1 MKFTEGN
8 RWFGYALVMLCATGI
23 LLPVVTDD
31 SLRIADLNPRRLQV
45 FAVCVP
51 AVLSA
56 VCIFSFFRPVRFR
69 FTSTDGWAAAFVG
82 YWFFRY
88 FATGGSCPTLA
99 FVTVLSAGVYI
110 SVRAMVSI
118 ECRSRTVIFF
128 FLCLTGI
135 TEAVWGLGQ
144 LFGYL
149 LSYHSLYPFTGS
161 LFNPGPYSGM
171 LACLFP
177 LALGLSLHKPSR
189 SRERW
194 IYYAGAGCA
203 VASIILLPAG
213 MSRSAWLAALCG
225 SVPVLWRHCSFPP
238 AIGNFFRKKK
248 RYLLPAVVIG
258 LLLLGGCIAGIYMLK
273 KDSADG
279 RLLMWKVSGIALREA
294 PFTGQGPGS
303 FAGAYGEAQ
312 ARYFRDEPHSPQEEY
327 VAGSPAYGFNE
338 YLQFATELG
347 ITGLILFAG
356 MLLSALQQAL
366 RQRQTGL
373 AGSLAA
379 FSVFAFFSYPFSV
392 LPLTLLFVVFTA
404 LCSPPSASG
413 NSPMIRPV
421 LVLLSGCCLYA
432 GDELSKKVQRLHDW
446 KEEKRYFDM
455 GIYEGTAD
463 GYRSLYPALREFAP
477 FLFEYGQCLAKTGQ
491 YRESIPVLRE
501 GAARSSDPMF
511 YNIIGKSEQALG
523 NYEAAEA
530 AFRQAYHMVPHR
542 LYPLYLLAELYATTG
557 QHEKARK
564 VIRQA
569 LAQKPKIMSPAIE
582 EIQHKLKKLYEQLPS

>member
-1 MKFTEGN
+1 M
-8 RWFGYALVMLCATGI
+8 
-23 LLPVVTDD
+23 TDD
-31 SLRIADLNPRRLQV
+31 SLRIATLNPRRLQV

-51 AVLSA
+51 AVLA
-56 VCIFSFFRPVRFR
+56 TVCIFSFFRPVRFR
-69 FTSTDGWAAAFVG
+69 FTSTDGWTAAFIG

-88 FATGGSCPTLA
+88 FATGGCCPTLA
-99 FVTVLSAGVYI
+99 FVMILLSGVYI

-118 ECRSRTVIFF
+118 ESRSRTIMFF
-128 FLCLTGI
+128 FLCLTGM
-135 TEAVWGLGQ
+135 TEAIWGLGQ

-149 LSYHSLYPFTGS
+149 PSYHSLYPFTGS

-177 LALGLSLHKPSR
+177 LALGLSLRKPS
-189 SRERW
+189 SNKEQW
-194 IYYAGAGCA
+194 IYYAGMGCA
-203 VASIILLPAG
+203 VASVILLPAG

-225 SVPVLWRHCSFPP
+225 SVPVLWQYCSLTPV
-238 AIGNFFRKKK
+238 IRDFFRKKK
-248 RYLLPAVVIG
+248 RYLLPAVFLG
-258 LLLLGGCIAGIYMLK
+258 LLLLGSCIAGIYMLK

-279 RLLMWKVSGIALREA
+279 RLLMWKVSGIAFREA

-312 ARYFRDEPHSPQEEY
+312 ARYFRNEPHTAQEEY
-327 VAGSPAYGFNE
+327 VAGCPAYGFNE

-347 ITGLILFAG
+347 VTGLVLFAG
-356 MLLSALQQAL
+356 MLLSALKQAI
-366 RQRQTGL
+366 RYRQTGL

-379 FSVFAFFSYPFSV
+379 FSVFAFFSYPFGV
-392 LPLTLLFVVFTA
+392 LPLTLLFVVFIA
-404 LCSPPSASG
+404 LCSPPSVSG
-413 NSPMIRPV
+413 NSPMFRTV
-421 LVLLSGCCLYA
+421 LVLLAAGCLYA
-432 GDELSKKVQRLHDW
+432 GNELSEKVQRLYAW

-455 GIYEGTAD
+455 EIYEGTAD

-477 FLFEYGQCLAKTGQ
+477 FLFEYGQCLAKTNQ
-491 YRESIPVLRE
+491 YKESIPVLRE
-501 GAARSSDPMF
+501 GAVKSSDPMF

-542 LYPLYLLAELYATTG
+542 LYPLYLLAELYVTTG
-557 QHEKARK
+557 QYEKAK
-564 VIRQA
+564 EVIRKA

-582 EIQHKLKKLYEQLPS
+582 EMQYKLKKLYEQIPS

>member
-1 MKFTEGN
+1 MKLAKGN

-31 SLRIADLNPRRLQV
+31 ALRIATLNPKRLQV
-45 FAVCVP
+45 LAMCVP

-88 FATGGSCPTLA
+88 FATGSSCPTLA
-99 FVTVLSAGVYI
+99 FVMILLSGVYI
-110 SVRAMVSI
+110 SVRTMVSI
-118 ECRSRTVIFF
+118 ESRSRAIMFF
-128 FLCLTGI
+128 FLCLIGM
-135 TEAVWGLGQ
+135 TEAIWGLGQ

-149 LSYHSLYPFTGS
+149 PSYHSLYPFTGS

-177 LALGLSLHKPSR
+177 LALGLSLRKPSQ
-189 SRERW
+189 SRKQW
-194 IYYAGAGCA
+194 IYYAGIGCA
-203 VASIILLPAG
+203 VASVILLPAG

-225 SVPVLWRHCSFPP
+225 SVTVLWQYCSLTPV
-238 AIGNFFRKKK
+238 IGNFFKKKK
-248 RYLLPAVVIG
+248 RYLLPAVIIG
-258 LLLLGGCIAGIYMLK
+258 LLLLGSCIASIYMLK

-294 PFTGQGPGS
+294 PLTGQGPGS

-312 ARYFRDEPHSPQEEY
+312 ARYFRDEPHSSQEEY

-347 ITGLILFAG
+347 VIGLVLFAG
-356 MLLSALQQAL
+356 MLLSALKQAI
-366 RQRQTGL
+366 RYRQTSL
-373 AGSLAA
+373 TGSLAA
-379 FSVFAFFSYPFSV
+379 FSVFAFFSYPFGV
-392 LPLTLLFVVFTA
+392 LPLTLLFVVLTA

-413 NSPMIRPV
+413 NSPIFRTM
-421 LVLLSGCCLYA
+421 LVFLAAGCLYA
-432 GDELSKKVQRLHDW
+432 GNELCEKAQRLYGW

-455 GIYEGTAD
+455 EIYEGTAD
-463 GYRSLYPALREFAP
+463 GYRSLYPSLREFSP

-491 YRESIPVLRE
+491 YGESIPVLRE
-501 GAARSSDPMF
+501 GAAKSSDPMF

-542 LYPLYLLAELYATTG
+542 LYPLYLLAELYVTTG
-557 QHEKARK
+557 QYEKARE
-564 VIRQA
+564 VIRKA

-582 EIQHKLKKLYEQLPS
+582 EMQHKLKKLYEQLPS